1 MSRKR
6 SETTLAGVEK
16 AKVRISG
23 SGNPFR
29 PGAGS
34 KPPHFAGREDDWRVF
49 DSCLSCLQ
57 DGGVPLGPMVLFGPR
72 GNGKTVLM
80 HRMAE
85 QAQGLGMNAL
95 HIDPQ
100 DVDSP
105 EQLQLTLA
113 NAVEAGAGV
122 PAGRSWQ
129 WGGKAGFG
137 GAGVD
142 GRKVETRT
150 LPTPKARDSML
161 RLGETPT
168 VILLDEAHR
177 LSQAGGAL
185 LLRAEQSARGQ
196 GAKVQLV
203 LAGTPDLPD
212 ALRRMEATFWD
223 RLEQRRRPLGLL
235 DRSAS
240 LAAVA
245 KPLGASVTPAAGDEI
260 MRLTSGYPYF
270 LQIMGRSLWDALP
283 PPRAEIDSAA
293 VARAADEFVEAKDA
307 YYFDRVAD
315 LEAKGLLMAAYEV
328 ARTARATGEGLR
340 NAAVQE
346 AVRRSAGG
354 AADADRD
361 HALVRGLRHEGFLWR
376 DKLQQPWTWGIPTLA
391 GCVIEY
397 VNREYAPAVAAAKK
411 TAKRQAGTSEPP
423 PFG

>member
-1 MSRKR
+1 MRGKR
-6 SETTLAGVEK
+6 PETTLAGVEK
-16 AKVRISG
+16 AEVRISS

-29 PGAGS
+29 PGAGG

-49 DSCLSCLQ
+49 DACLSCLQ
-57 DGGVPLGPMVLFGPR
+57 DDSVPLGPMVLFGPR

-85 QAQGLGMNAL
+85 KARGLGIRARY
-95 HIDPQ
+95 IDPH

-105 EQLQLTLA
+105 EQLQMTLA
-113 NAVEAGAGV
+113 NAVEA
-122 PAGRSWQ
+122 
-129 WGGKAGFG
+129 

-150 LPTPKARDSML
+150 SPTPKARDSML

-185 LLRAEQSARGQ
+185 LLRAEQSARGE
-196 GAKVQLV
+196 GAKVQLI

-212 ALRRMEATFWD
+212 ALPRMEATFWD
-223 RLEQRRRPLGLL
+223 RLEQRRRSLGLL

-240 LAAVA
+240 LVAVA
-245 KPLGASVTPAAGDEI
+245 KPMGASVTPAAEDEI

-270 LQIMGRSLWDALP
+270 LQIMGWSLWDAMP

-293 VARAADEFVEAKDA
+293 VARAADEFLEAKDA

-315 LEAKGLLMAAYEV
+315 LETKGLLMAAYEV

-361 HALVRGLRHEGFLWR
+361 
-376 DKLQQPWTWGIPTLA
+376 KPWCG
-391 GCVIEY
+391 G
-397 VNREYAPAVAAAKK
+397 
-411 TAKRQAGTSEPP
+411 
-423 PFG
+423 